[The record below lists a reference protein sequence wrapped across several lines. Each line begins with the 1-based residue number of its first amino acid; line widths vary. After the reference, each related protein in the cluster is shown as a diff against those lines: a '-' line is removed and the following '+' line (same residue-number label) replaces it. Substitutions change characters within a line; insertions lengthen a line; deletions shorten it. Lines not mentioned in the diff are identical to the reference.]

1 LTTRKTPSE
10 RRRFSFEK
18 DQPVWNFLTSD
29 VLWIKWA
36 VAGGIVGLALL
47 LAFLSKYILGGVV
60 RPFTKKTKTILDDLI
75 VESLTAPVFAM
86 LIAGGLWI
94 AITRFLKI
102 QSYEAIVHKIFII
115 IFIVIAGVAVSRIIH
130 AILRWYTVEIAP
142 RTKSEFDDRLVP
154 LLSRVADIIVY
165 SFAFLI
171 ILGRLNINIAPYLA
185 GLGIGGLAVALALQ
199 PTLTNFLSG
208 TYVISD
214 SIIRKG
220 DYIQLDS
227 GLEGTVEEIG
237 WRITKIRHWQGN
249 LVILPNTKLSDAVVT
264 DFEKPETS
272 MIFSVDGGVS
282 YNSDL
287 ENVERIISEV
297 AAEVMRIHPEG
308 GKNFAPVVR
317 FKNFGDS
324 NINFSVVLKADN
336 RAASFAL
343 KHYFIKALHKRFQDE
358 GIVMEFPVRKLYFDN
373 NAAAGMLDQ
382 KRSH

>member
-1 LTTRKTPSE
+1 M
-10 RRRFSFEK
+10 
-18 DQPVWNFLTSD
+18 WNFLTSD

-47 LAFLSKYILGGVV
+47 LAFLSKYILGGIV

-115 IFIVIAGVAVSRIIH
+115 IFIVIAGAAVSRIIH

-382 KRSH
+382 NRSH